1 MYPIKIP
8 LKPLKSSG
16 QMGGICRIS
25 KKEDVEVLPEPEG
38 NQPDGRHEAGDI
50 RVGPWWWIGCGE

>member
-50 RVGPWWWIGCGE
+50 RVGPWW